1 MINLAE
7 KLLEV
12 KDMKTSFFIHVGEVQ
27 AVRGVSFTVNKGEAI
42 GIVGESGSG
51 KSVTSMSV
59 MKLLQYPG
67 KIKSGEVLFK
77 GEDIVGKT
85 DKEMMAIR
93 GNEIAMIFQDP
104 MTSLNPVYTI
114 GDQIIEAIRRHQGL
128 GKKEAKEKAIEMLK
142 LVGIPSPET
151 RVDNYPHEFS
161 GGMRQ
166 RAMIAIALSCEPDL
180 LIADEPTTALDV
192 TIQAQILEL
201 MKDLKD
207 KINTSIILITHDLG
221 VVADV
226 CSRIIVMY
234 GGLIMEEGT
243 AEEIFY
249 DPKHPYTMGLLK
261 SIPRLDLEQKQ
272 RLIPVEGTPPD
283 LIKPPVGC
291 PFASRCPYAMKI
303 CTEHRP
309 PYFEPS
315 KGHRSM
321 CWLLH
326 DKAPKVKVDTGVKRG
341 TA

>member
-1 MINLAE
+1 MRSE
-7 KLLEV
+7 RLLEV
-12 KDMKTSFFIHVGEVQ
+12 KNLRTSFFTHVGEVR
-27 AVRGVSFTVNKGEAI
+27 AIRGVSFYLDKGEAI

-67 KIKSGEVLFK
+67 R
-77 GEDIVGKT
+77 IVGGEITFNGKDIT
-85 DKEMMAIR
+85 NMPEKEMQSIR

-114 GDQIIEAIRRHQGL
+114 GNQIMEAIRRHQGL
-128 GKKEAKEKAIEMLK
+128 SKRKAREKAIEILK
-142 LVGIPSPET
+142 LVGIPSPEK

-166 RAMIAIALSCEPDL
+166 RAMIAMALSCEPNL

-201 MKDLKD
+201 MKNLKE

-226 CSRIIVMY
+226 CSRILVMY
-234 GGLIMEEGT
+234 GGLIMEEGKT
-243 AEEIFY
+243 EEIFY
-249 DPKHPYTMGLLK
+249 NPKHPYTMGLLK
-261 SIPRLDLEQKQ
+261 SIPRLDLGENK
-272 RLIPVEGTPPD
+272 RLVPIEGSPPD
-283 LIKPPVGC
+283 LLKPPKAC
-291 PFASRCPYAMKI
+291 PFATRCPYTMKV
-303 CTEHRP
+303 CEEMMP
-309 PYFEPS
+309 PYFEAE
-315 KGHRSM
+315 KNHRSQ

-326 DKAPKVKVDTGVKRG
+326 EDAPKIQVDTGVKRG
-341 TA
+341 SIS